1 MRSLRCF
8 LLTAATLSY
17 YISTCQTIAIVPS
30 RPSPFDSQAPQ
41 IISNFS
47 QNLRRELSSSCSSSA
62 TCSQC
67 LLNNDGCVF
76 SEVNNAQSCD
86 SSGSSPYVSSTNL
99 LQRNCLVALRSGLVH
114 RLQGLTLLSAEFFV
128 ATRVRGWTEV
138 YREP

>member
-1 MRSLRCF
+1 MRGLRYF
-8 LLTAATLSY
+8 VLTAGTLLYFSAWE
-17 YISTCQTIAIVPS
+17 SLAIVPP
-30 RPSPFDSQAPQ
+30 RPSSSNSPARQ
-41 IISNFS
+41 IISNSS
-47 QNLRRELSSSCSSSA
+47 QRFKRELSSSCSSA
-62 TCSQC
+62 TTCSQC

-86 SSGSSPYVSSTNL
+86 SSGSSLYDSSSNL